1 MPVFSGH
8 TGVTNVELLIYFF
21 FLWGEGTISVIYWE
35 TQFILFVRVGIFLGG
50 GGGGGYRGCKIQVA
64 PPTNQNFLDD
74 RSRPKP
80 FHCFGSAHF
89 KLNCLHFI
97 RLLPVCLAKYLSSFC
112 CDILEISKLSRVQKL
127 FHFIDRK

>member
-21 FLWGEGTISVIYWE
+21 FFVGGGYNFSYILGNTIYIICAGRHFFWGE
-35 TQFILFVRVGIFLGG
+35 
-50 GGGGGYRGCKIQVA
+50 GGGGYRGCKIQVA

-89 KLNCLHFI
+89 KLNCLSIYLPLLLNLI
-97 RLLPVCLAKYLSSFC
+97 RGL
-112 CDILEISKLSRVQKL
+112 QKE
-127 FHFIDRK
+127 FRYTKC